1 MNMTKM
7 KAPTQRKARFD
18 AGQVA
23 NRIVK
28 ELEPVIGSEIRM
40 YAHYNWVFF
49 HTGLNIYIPGE
60 GIKVVIKPG
69 METPYANT
77 ISVWGMARKKID
89 QWKRTNN
96 SSHASYPVRS
106 IDTSPTAQERSR
118 KQISSLFR
126 TSPWIS

>member
-69 METPYANT
+69 METAGQVLQDVMRQLGEAYKQEGIREHQAKLRDLLGAP
-77 ISVWGMARKKID
+77 
-89 QWKRTNN
+89 
-96 SSHASYPVRS
+96 SSEELSEY
-106 IDTSPTAQERSR
+106 SR
-118 KQISSLFR
+118 VGHGHSSL
-126 TSPWIS
+126 TDEC